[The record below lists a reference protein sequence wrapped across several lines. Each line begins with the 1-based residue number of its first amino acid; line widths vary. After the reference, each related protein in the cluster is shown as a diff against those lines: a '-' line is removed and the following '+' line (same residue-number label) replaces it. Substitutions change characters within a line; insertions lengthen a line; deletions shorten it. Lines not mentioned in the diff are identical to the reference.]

1 MKTVKVVSETS
12 GVSIKTLRYYNEI
25 GLLKLT
31 ELSDTGYRLND
42 NQALERL
49 QKIMFF
55 KELEITL
62 EDIKKMKDNPNYDKE
77 QALLTQKNLLEKK
90 RN

>member
-49 QKIMFF
+49 
-55 KELEITL
+55 
-62 EDIKKMKDNPNYDKE
+62 
-77 QALLTQKNLLEKK
+77 
-90 RN
+90 

>member
-1 MKTVKVVSETS
+1 
-12 GVSIKTLRYYNEI
+12 
-25 GLLKLT
+25 
-31 ELSDTGYRLND
+31 
-42 NQALERL
+42 
-49 QKIMFF
+49 MFF